1 MEQTEKKNQIK
12 LIKEA
17 LIYSLIT
24 NDLYSFKEQAV
35 VLLDNAE
42 LLFIQGIRCVDNE
55 HIFCNNDEL
64 KRYAKEE
71 IIKFANV
78 LSKEIFK
85 GTIDKTGEKI
95 IFPING
101 VIDSITFN
109 NVLEKFLN
117 EEYYEADGSKKEI

>member
-1 MEQTEKKNQIK
+1 MKQTEKKNQIK

-78 LSKEIFK
+78 LYKEIFK
-85 GTIDKTGEKI
+85 GTIDKIGEKI

-101 VIDSITFN
+101 FIDSITFN

-117 EEYYEADGSKKEI
+117 EEYYETDRSKKEI

>member
-1 MEQTEKKNQIK
+1 MKQTEKKNQIK

-17 LIYSLIT
+17 LIYSLIS
-24 NDLYSFKEQAV
+24 NDSYNFKEQAV

-42 LLFIQGIRCVDNE
+42 SLFIQGIRCVDNE
-55 HIFCNNDEL
+55 HIFCNHDEL

-85 GTIDKTGEKI
+85 EPIDKIGEKI

-117 EEYYEADGSKKEI
+117 EEYYETDGSKKEI

>member
-1 MEQTEKKNQIK
+1 MKQTEKKNQIK

-17 LIYSLIT
+17 LIVSLIS

-42 LLFIQGIRCVDNE
+42 LLFMQGIRCVDHE

-71 IIKFANV
+71 IIRFANV
-78 LSKEIFK
+78 LSK
-85 GTIDKTGEKI
+85 
-95 IFPING
+95 
-101 VIDSITFN
+101 
-109 NVLEKFLN
+109 KFLR
-117 EEYYEADGSKKEI
+117 ERLTK

>member
-1 MEQTEKKNQIK
+1 MKQTEKENQIK
-12 LIKEA
+12 RIKEA
-17 LIYSLIT
+17 MIYSLIS
-24 NDLYSFKEQAV
+24 NNSYSFKEQAV

-42 LLFIQGIRCVDNE
+42 SLFMQGIRCVDND

-71 IIKFANV
+71 IIKFANI
-78 LSKEIFK
+78 LYKEIFK
-85 GTIDKTGEKI
+85 EPIDKTGEKI

-117 EEYYEADGSKKEI
+117 EEYYETDGSKKEI

>member
-1 MEQTEKKNQIK
+1 MKQTEKKNQIK

-42 LLFIQGIRCVDNE
+42 LLFIQGIRCVDKE

-64 KRYAKEE
+64 KRYAKVE

-78 LSKEIFK
+78 LYKEVFK
-85 GTIDKTGEKI
+85 EPMYKIGEKI
-95 IFPING
+95 ISPING

-117 EEYYEADGSKKEI
+117 EEYYETDGSKKEI

>member
-1 MEQTEKKNQIK
+1 MKQTEKKNQIK

-85 GTIDKTGEKI
+85 ETIDKIGEKI

-101 VIDSITFN
+101 FIDSITFN

>member
-1 MEQTEKKNQIK
+1 MKQTEKKNQIK

-17 LIYSLIT
+17 LIYSLIS
-24 NDLYSFKEQAV
+24 NDSYNFKEQAV

-42 LLFIQGIRCVDNE
+42 SLFIQGIRCVDNE

-85 GTIDKTGEKI
+85 EPIDKIGEQI

-101 VIDSITFN
+101 IIDSITFN

-117 EEYYEADGSKKEI
+117 EEYYETDGSKKEI

>member
-1 MEQTEKKNQIK
+1 MKQTEKENQIK
-12 LIKEA
+12 RIKEA
-17 LIYSLIT
+17 LIYSLIS
-24 NDLYSFKEQAV
+24 NDSYNFKGQAV

-42 LLFIQGIRCVDNE
+42 SLFMQGIRCVDKD

-85 GTIDKTGEKI
+85 GTIDKIGEKI

-101 VIDSITFN
+101 FIDSITFN

-117 EEYYEADGSKKEI
+117 EEYYETDGSKKEI

>member
-1 MEQTEKKNQIK
+1 MKQTEKKNQIK

-42 LLFIQGIRCVDNE
+42 LLFMQGIRCVDKE
-55 HIFCNNDEL
+55 HIFWDNDEL
-64 KRYAKEE
+64 KSYAKVG

-78 LSKEIFK
+78 LYKELFK
-85 GTIDKTGEKI
+85 EPMYKIGEKI

-117 EEYYEADGSKKEI
+117 EEYYETDGSKKEI

>member
-1 MEQTEKKNQIK
+1 MKQTEKKNQIK

-17 LIYSLIT
+17 LIYSLIS
-24 NDLYSFKEQAV
+24 NNSYSFKEQAV

-42 LLFIQGIRCVDNE
+42 LLFIQGIRCVDKE

-78 LSKEIFK
+78 LSKEIFN
-85 GTIDKTGEKI
+85 GTIDKIGEKI

-117 EEYYEADGSKKEI
+117 EEYYETDGSKKEI

>member
-1 MEQTEKKNQIK
+1 M
-12 LIKEA
+12 
-17 LIYSLIT
+17 
-24 NDLYSFKEQAV
+24 
-35 VLLDNAE
+35 DNAE
-42 LLFIQGIRCVDNE
+42 LLFMQGIRCVDHE

-71 IIKFANV
+71 IIRFANV
-78 LSKEIFK
+78 LSKGIFK
-85 GTIDKTGEKI
+85 EPIDKTGEKI

-117 EEYYEADGSKKEI
+117 EEYYETDGSKKEI

>member
-1 MEQTEKKNQIK
+1 MKQTEKKNQIK

-17 LIYSLIT
+17 MIYSLIS
-24 NDLYSFKEQAV
+24 NNSYSFKKQAV

-42 LLFIQGIRCVDNE
+42 LLFIQGIRCVDKE

-64 KRYAKEE
+64 KRYAKQA

-78 LSKEIFK
+78 LYKEIFK
-85 GTIDKTGEKI
+85 EPTDEKI

-101 VIDSITFN
+101 FIDSITFN

-117 EEYYEADGSKKEI
+117 EEYYETDGSKKEI

>member
-1 MEQTEKKNQIK
+1 MKQTEKKNQIK

-17 LIYSLIT
+17 MIYSLIS
-24 NDLYSFKEQAV
+24 NDSYSFKEQAV

-42 LLFIQGIRCVDNE
+42 SLFIQGIRCVDKE
-55 HIFCNNDEL
+55 HIFCDKDEL
-64 KRYAKEE
+64 KRYAKVE

-78 LSKEIFK
+78 LYKEIFK
-85 GTIDKTGEKI
+85 EQTYKICEKI

-101 VIDSITFN
+101 FIDSITFN

-117 EEYYEADGSKKEI
+117 EEYYETDGSKKEI

>member
-1 MEQTEKKNQIK
+1 MKQTEKKNQIK

-17 LIYSLIT
+17 LIYSLIS
-24 NDLYSFKEQAV
+24 NDSYNFKEQAV

-42 LLFIQGIRCVDNE
+42 LLFMQGIRCVDNE

-85 GTIDKTGEKI
+85 EPIDKIREKI

-101 VIDSITFN
+101 FIDSITFN
-109 NVLEKFLN
+109 NILEKFLKN
-117 EEYYEADGSKKEI
+117 EELLKE